1 MNVQLPGSAQ
11 PVYPPQPGSSAQP
24 GYPPQSG
31 FAPQPGYPSQPGY
44 PPQSGHAPPHVP
56 QTVQQVQQSSTVIN
70 VGVPATQTVVLTPS
84 PHPPNYLF
92 LSVFTCLCCVWPLG
106 LAAIVYSCMVDSSY
120 GAGDY
125 AASVRNSNIAKWLNV
140 ASILCGIIINIII
153 VVSVSA

>member
-1 MNVQLPGSAQ
+1 MSLHVCNGQKWLSSLPGTGQFLNAILWWH
-11 PVYPPQPGSSAQP
+11 
-24 GYPPQSG
+24 
-31 FAPQPGYPSQPGY
+31 
-44 PPQSGHAPPHVP
+44 HATATPR
-56 QTVQQVQQSSTVIN
+56 QVQQSSTVIN
-70 VGVPATQTVVLTPS
+70 VGAPATQTVVLTPS